1 MSIRQK
7 PEGIKLLELTPE
19 KGQFLWDTFNQIQGI
34 FDDYHKDRA
43 DLFLQR
49 LLAPDTVW
57 LEREDGNGVLYLTE
71 IIRGLSAV
79 GHIVYWDKR
88 LRGREEF
95 TLDCLRWLMDT
106 IPLQK
111 VNVFLPDFAKTARS
125 FTERMG
131 FKQEGK
137 IRNWT
142 FYDAKLHDVFL
153 FGITRE
159 EALASAEKD
168 ELVAQEAN

>member
-1 MSIRQK
+1 MPIRPLPQ
-7 PEGIKLLELTPE
+7 GVQLLELTPQ
-19 KGQFLWDTFNQIQGI
+19 KGQMLWDTFNQINGI
-34 FDDYHKDRA
+34 FDDYHKDRP

-49 LLAPDTVW
+49 LVAPDTVW

-71 IIRGLSAV
+71 VVRGLSAV
-79 GHIVYWDKR
+79 GHIVYWDKK

-111 VNVFLPDFAKTARS
+111 VNVFLPDFAKTAHA
-125 FTERMG
+125 FATRMG

-142 FYDAKLHDVFL
+142 FYDAKMHDMFI
-153 FGITRE
+153 FGMTRE
-159 EALASAEKD
+159 EALATAEKE
-168 ELVAQEAN
+168 ELELKEA